1 MAIKLSGLHSGMDT
15 ESIISELVKVKSD
28 KKIKLEGE
36 QKRLSWKQEAWKSL
50 NTKIYGFYSKSL
62 SGMRFTSD
70 YNKKTTTSSHSAV
83 SVITSGDAP
92 NVVQTMKIEGMAK
105 AGYLTGADISKD
117 GKKYDS
123 STKLVEDLGIKADS
137 TFTITS
143 GGVSKNIKITDSTT
157 IGDVITV
164 MREAGVNANF
174 DKVNQRFY
182 ISSKNTGK
190 GKDFTLTSN
199 NADGLDAMAK
209 LGIAASLDDDKN
221 TKEMYENYKNAL
233 VYENGVLNEDATI
246 ENLKKLSVFDDALA
260 QNIKEN
266 DYSKIIEDAKKAIEE
281 KTKALEEA
289 KTKYPE
295 TYKVADGYLQA
306 KDADGNLLTD
316 AEGNAVVEMDSTK
329 IQAAMD
335 ELLKKYD
342 TVDTEGNP
350 VAGTYE
356 NLTEDEKA
364 IYDKYADQLEAA
376 KIVDSI
382 QKELDTQNENL
393 TNAQNLYDVEKGE
406 ATEALIAAVA
416 QEQLEKAKE
425 AEQMLDLYANSG
437 VTANAVR
444 IAGEDSAIILNGV
457 RYEAERNTFEINGL
471 TITLNSDT
479 REEITLST
487 QEDTNGI
494 YDMVKGFLKEYN
506 ELINE
511 MDKLYN
517 ADSASKYTM
526 LTKEEKEAMS
536 EDEVEE
542 WEKKIKDGLLRRDST
557 LSTVFEAMKNIMLSG
572 VKMSDGTTL
581 YLSEFGINTL
591 GYFNA
596 EENEKNAYHIDGDP
610 DDASTMNNTDKLKAA
625 IAKDPEQVAEFFANL
640 SRSLYDKLDDLMER
654 TDYSSAFTVYN
665 DKALQK
671 EYDNYKEKIADQEEK
686 IAKFEDRYYDKFTAM
701 EVAMSKLTNQQNAIS
716 SLFG

>member
-15 ESIISELVKVKSD
+15 ESIISELVKAKSD
-28 KKIKLEGE
+28 KKVKLEGE

-105 AGYLTGADISKD
+105 AGYLTGDDISKD

-190 GKDFTLTSN
+190 GNDFTLTSN

-246 ENLKKLSVFDDALA
+246 ENLKKLSVFDDAVA

-266 DYSKIIEDAKKAIEE
+266 NYAKIIEDAKKAIEE
-281 KTKALEEA
+281 KTKALEEVKA
-289 KTKYPE
+289 KYPE

-316 AEGNAVVEMDSTK
+316 DEGNAIVEMDSTK

-342 TVDTEGNP
+342 TTEGDNT
-350 VAGTYE
+350 VAGTYD

-376 KIVDSI
+376 KIVEGI

-393 TNAQNLYDVEKGE
+393 TNAQNLYDAEKGE

-416 QEQLEKAKE
+416 QEQLAKAKE

-444 IAGEDSAIILNGV
+444 IAGEDSSIILNGV

-479 REEITLST
+479 REEITLTT

-610 DDASTMNNTDKLKAA
+610 DDANTMNNTDKLKAA
-625 IAKDPEQVAEFFANL
+625 IASDPEKVSEFFANL
-640 SRSLYDKLDDLMER
+640 SRTLYDKLDDLMER

-671 EYDNYKEKIADQEEK
+671 EYDNFKEKIADQEEK
-686 IAKFEDRYYDKFTAM
+686 IADFEDRYYDKFTAM
-701 EVAMSKLTNQQNAIS
+701 EVAMSKLTSQQNAIS

>member
-15 ESIISELVKVKSD
+15 ESIISELVKAKSD
-28 KKIKLEGE
+28 KKTKLEGE

-92 NVVQTMKIEGMAK
+92 NVVQTMKINEMAK
-105 AGYLTGADISKD
+105 AGYLTGAQISKD
-117 GKKYDS
+117 GVEYKSD
-123 STKLVEDLGIKADS
+123 TKLVEELGITSGS
-137 TFTITS
+137 TFSITS
-143 GGVSKNIKITDSTT
+143 GGETKTIKITESST
-157 IGDVITV
+157 IGDVITA

-174 DKVNQRFY
+174 DTVNQRFY
-182 ISSKNTGK
+182 ISAKNTGK
-190 GKDFTLTSN
+190 DNDFTITASS
-199 NADGLDAMAK
+199 ADGLDAMTK
-209 LGIAASLDDDKN
+209 LGIASSLDDDKN
-221 TKEMYENYKNAL
+221 TKELYQNYKNAL
-233 VYENGVLNEDATI
+233 VYVDGNLDEAATI

-266 DYSKIIEDAKKAIEE
+266 NYAGIIESAKKTIEE
-281 KTKALEEA
+281 KTEALEKA
-289 KTKYPE
+289 KTEYPN

-316 AEGNAVVEMDSTK
+316 DEGNAIVETDSAK

-335 ELLKKYD
+335 ELLKKHD
-342 TVDTEGNP
+342 ITEGDDT
-350 VAGTYE
+350 VAGTYD

-376 KIVDSI
+376 KIVESI
-382 QKELDTQNENL
+382 QKEIDTQNENL
-393 TNAQNLYDVEKGE
+393 TKAQNLYDAEKGE
-406 ATEALIAAVA
+406 ATDALIAAVA
-416 QEQLEKAKE
+416 QEQLAKALE
-425 AEQMLDLYANSG
+425 AEQMLAIYESNG
-437 VTANAVR
+437 VTANAIR
-444 IAGEDSAIILNGV
+444 IAGQDASITLNGAT
-457 RYEAERNTFEINGL
+457 YETERNTFEINGL
-471 TITLNSDT
+471 TISVNSYT
-479 REEITLST
+479 TEEITLT
-487 QEDTNGI
+487 THEDTNGI

-581 YLSEFGINTL
+581 YLSEFGISTL

-610 DDASTMNNTDKLKAA
+610 DDANTMNNTDKLKAA
-625 IAKDPEQVAEFFANL
+625 IASDPAKVAEFFANL
-640 SRSLYDKLDDLMER
+640 SRTLYDKLDDLMER

-686 IAKFEDRYYDKFTAM
+686 IADFEDRYYDKFTAM
-701 EVAMSKLTNQQNAIS
+701 EVAMSKLTSQQNAIS

>member
-15 ESIISELVKVKSD
+15 ESIISELVKAKSD
-28 KKIKLEGE
+28 KKTKLEGE

-92 NVVQTMKIEGMAK
+92 NVVQTMKINEMAK
-105 AGYLTGADISKD
+105 AGYLTGAQISKD
-117 GKKYDS
+117 GVEYKSD
-123 STKLVEDLGIKADS
+123 TKLVEELGITSGS
-137 TFTITS
+137 TFSITS
-143 GGVSKNIKITDSTT
+143 GGETKTIKITESST
-157 IGDVITV
+157 IGDVITA

-174 DKVNQRFY
+174 DTVNQRFY
-182 ISSKNTGK
+182 ISAKNTGK
-190 GKDFTLTSN
+190 DNDFTITASS
-199 NADGLDAMAK
+199 ADGLDAMTK
-209 LGIAASLDDDKN
+209 LGIASSLDDDKN
-221 TKEMYENYKNAL
+221 TKELYQNYKNAL
-233 VYENGVLNEDATI
+233 VYVDGNLDEAATI

-266 DYSKIIEDAKKAIEE
+266 NYAGIIESAKKTIEE
-281 KTKALEEA
+281 KTEALEKA
-289 KTKYPE
+289 KTEYPN

-316 AEGNAVVEMDSTK
+316 DEGNAIVETDSAK

-335 ELLKKYD
+335 ELLKRHD
-342 TVDTEGNP
+342 ITEGDDT
-350 VAGTYE
+350 VAGTYD

-376 KIVDSI
+376 KIVESI
-382 QKELDTQNENL
+382 QKEIDTQNENL
-393 TNAQNLYDVEKGE
+393 TKAQNLYDAEKGE
-406 ATEALIAAVA
+406 ATDALIAAVA
-416 QEQLEKAKE
+416 QEQLAKALE
-425 AEQMLDLYANSG
+425 AEQMLAIYESNG
-437 VTANAVR
+437 VTANAIR
-444 IAGEDSAIILNGV
+444 IAGQDASITLNGAT
-457 RYEAERNTFEINGL
+457 YETERNTFEINGL
-471 TITLNSDT
+471 TISVNSYT
-479 REEITLST
+479 TEEIILTT
-487 QEDTNGI
+487 HEDTNGI

-572 VKMSDGTTL
+572 VKMSDGTTI
-581 YLSEFGINTL
+581 YLNEFGINTL

-610 DDASTMNNTDKLKAA
+610 DDANTMNNTDKLKAA
-625 IAKDPEQVAEFFANL
+625 IASDPAKVAEFFANL
-640 SRSLYDKLDDLMER
+640 SRTLYDKLDDLMER

-701 EVAMSKLTNQQNAIS
+701 EVAMSKLTSQQNAIS